1 MEEIK
6 LKENE
11 LSSEIYSFSWT
22 FWLKVFFLSFVF
34 LIIGLSLHFP
44 IKDYLKTQAQNA
56 LTSNP
61 RCPISYQNLRL
72 DLFLPYVRFNKLN
85 VSGRCFNAPRKNLNL
100 DYAQVKFNFLSFWP
114 LGAKFHGIIKS
125 DDSEINLYPKLGLSK
140 HQIRI
145 TKTKLTGKFLSQLS
159 PFENLVSGNFN
170 IDSLININGSK
181 LSNGDLKVVSE
192 DLFISEKVI
201 QGFPVPQL
209 DLKNLLLAL
218 SFDQKEARLTSFKL
232 GNSESD
238 VELELTGD
246 IYPNMQN
253 MNATKLNLVGK
264 VRFSDAIIQKIS
276 ILKLLLDNKEP
287 QNGFYKMKILGT
299 LGLPLPSFI

>member
-1 MEEIK
+1 M
-6 LKENE
+6 
-11 LSSEIYSFSWT
+11 
-22 FWLKVFFLSFVF
+22 
-34 LIIGLSLHFP
+34 
-44 IKDYLKTQAQNA
+44 
-56 LTSNP
+56 
-61 RCPISYQNLRL
+61 
-72 DLFLPYVRFNKLN
+72 
-85 VSGRCFNAPRKNLNL
+85 
-100 DYAQVKFNFLSFWP
+100 
-114 LGAKFHGIIKS
+114 AK
-125 DDSEINLYPKLGLSK
+125 
-140 HQIRI
+140 
-145 TKTKLTGKFLSQLS
+145 
-159 PFENLVSGNFN
+159 
-170 IDSLININGSK
+170 
-181 LSNGDLKVVSE
+181 